1 MISFSLNT
9 RQPMFE
15 IILFSPQI
23 PPNTGNIIRLSANCG
38 SRLHLVRPLG
48 FDLDEKACRRA
59 GLDYHALGDVSVHD
73 DLDTCLAGIGAP
85 RVFAITTK
93 GQNTVFDTAFRPGD
107 AFLFGSETAGLP
119 DTVHARF
126 DKAARLRLPMRP
138 GNRSLNLANAVS
150 IVIYEAWRQS
160 DFAGASPI

>member
-1 MISFSLNT
+1 
-9 RQPMFE
+9 MFE

-38 SRLHLVRPLG
+38 SRLHLIRPLG

-59 GLDYHALGDVSVHD
+59 GLDYHALGDVWYMIILIMFAAS
-73 DLDTCLAGIGAP
+73 AP
-85 RVFAITTK
+85 GF
-93 GQNTVFDTAFRPGD
+93 
-107 AFLFGSETAGLP
+107 
-119 DTVHARF
+119 
-126 DKAARLRLPMRP
+126 LRLPPRANAPCSMRNFVQAMHFCLAQKPLAYLAGSMRSLTGGAITPPNAP

-160 DFAGASPI
+160 DFAGARPI

>member
-1 MISFSLNT
+1 
-9 RQPMFE
+9 MFE

-23 PPNTGNIIRLSANCG
+23 PPNTGNVIRLSANCG
-38 SRLHLVRPLG
+38 SRLHLIRPLG

-59 GLDYHALGDVSVHD
+59 GLDYHALGDVLVHD
-73 DLDTCLAGIGAP
+73 NLDECLAGIGAS

-93 GQNTVFDTAFRPGD
+93 GQRTVFDAEFRPGD

-119 DTVHARF
+119 GWVHAQF
-126 DKAARLRLPMRP
+126 DQEARLNLPMCP

-160 DFAGASPI
+160 DFAGARPI